1 MTETRLEIARR
12 KGDLAGAIGAL
23 RENARA
29 ETASAEEPIREQV
42 DIVDSAIQRDPC
54 RRRTIRDGTKGAERR
69 AAISDVQVGETVTP
83 QGVAKTVLTRE
94 QRLRKT
100 VTWLKGLTPEQRE
113 QFILSEK
120 FDNLTDR
127 QQELI
132 SDAIAEVDNSEYSTP
147 VADIDLEAEPIDIDS
162 LPEDETEAPGESFEV
177 LEGEDI
183 ESIDIDDYEEPEA

>member
-1 MTETRLEIARR
+1 LPAARATWPGPLAHCVRTLEPRPLARRSQSANRLTSLIAR
-12 KGDLAGAIGAL
+12 
-23 RENARA
+23 
-29 ETASAEEPIREQV
+29 S
-42 DIVDSAIQRDPC
+42 SAIRVAAGLSA
-54 RRRTIRDGTKGAERR
+54 TGTKGAERR
-69 AAISDVQVGETVTP
+69 AAISDVQVGKTVTP

-100 VTWLKGLTPEQRE
+100 GTWLKGLTPEQRE

>member
-1 MTETRLEIARR
+1 LIAR
-12 KGDLAGAIGAL
+12 
-23 RENARA
+23 
-29 ETASAEEPIREQV
+29 S
-42 DIVDSAIQRDPC
+42 SAIRVAAGLSA
-54 RRRTIRDGTKGAERR
+54 TGTKGAERR
-69 AAISDVQVGETVTP
+69 AAISDVQVGKTVTP

-100 VTWLKGLTPEQRE
+100 GTWLKGLTPEQRE